1 MNLMISLRS
10 EVLKTKRTAI
20 FYLTFAAAVLIP
32 FILSMNIAFDG
43 IEPEN
48 AKYGFD
54 SLFKLATEILSAVP
68 FPMFVVLLCT
78 MLPQVEFRNNTWKQ
92 VFASPQPVG
101 NVFIARFVNVQL
113 MILTFIV
120 MYNLCIFLIA
130 AVVHFTMPSLNFLN
144 IPINWTLWLSKNAT
158 LYVAGLSIS
167 AIQFWLGLRFRNF
180 FVPVGIGFVLWFIG
194 TLLVMEF
201 GSKYAYYFPYTALP
215 YSMFEKYKHLQP
227 TINMV
232 SVGYMGLFLVIGFAD
247 FRRGKR

>member
-1 MNLMISLRS
+1 MNLLISLRS

-32 FILSMNIAFDG
+32 LILSLNIALDG
-43 IEPEN
+43 IEPEF
-48 AKYGFD
+48 AKQGINP
-54 SLFKLATEILSAVP
+54 LFKLAFEILSAVP

-101 NVFIARFVNVQL
+101 NVFIARFVNVHL
-113 MILTFIV
+113 MILTFLVIF
-120 MYNLCIFLIA
+120 NLCLFLIGA
-130 AVVHFTMPSLNFLN
+130 MVHFTMPAINFLDK
-144 IPINWTLWLSKNAT
+144 PINWTQWLNKNAT
-158 LYVAGLSIS
+158 MYIAGLSIS

-215 YSMFEKYKHLQP
+215 YSMFDKYKYLQP
-227 TINMV
+227 TINMI
-232 SVGYMGLFLVIGFAD
+232 SVGYMVLFLAIGFAD